1 MTSGSRIPHAGIEQR
16 DRSTVASDLTAFVG
30 GVSDLFARV
39 RRWLED
45 NSEQITALV
54 RTAHRNVIFDK
65 AGWLLHHTTPLH
77 LITDDM
83 TERDITPILE
93 AYYRDNWLSV
103 AVAFRSQLAMM
114 DIDEEARAV
123 FDEALAAHSAGLYRA
138 AVRALFPE
146 IERVAREHLL
156 EGTLKGIAS
165 LTEVRRAT
173 GYLGWS
179 ELQKFGEGPIFGQ
192 FAAMSHHL
200 YEVVKTPERIAE
212 LTASPIPNRH
222 AALHGLVAYSSLQSS
237 LAALIMTEFM
247 FKAISILK
255 AQPEIVP
262 APKVQL
268 PGTDASPLS

>member
-1 MTSGSRIPHAGIEQR
+1 VLF
-16 DRSTVASDLTAFVG
+16 RSFKALFLGYLFGVRSERQLMREIQVNVAYRWFLRLRLTGPVFDASTLSQNRRRRYGDTTVAQ
-30 GVSDLFARV
+30 
-39 RRWLED
+39 E
-45 NSEQITALV
+45 I
-54 RTAHRNVIFDK
+54 
-65 AGWLLHHTTPLH
+65 
-77 LITDDM
+77 
-83 TERDITPILE
+83 E

-103 AVAFRSQLAMM
+103 AVAFRTQLSMM

-123 FDEALAAHSAGLYRA
+123 FDEALAAHGAGLYRA

-165 LTEVRRAT
+165 LTEVRRAA
-173 GYLGWS
+173 GDLGWS

-212 LTASPIPNRH
+212 LIASPIPNRH

-268 PGTDASPLS
+268 LGTDASPLS